1 MADGEA
7 ADALP
12 AGRLQ
17 AFLGRTEL
25 ELGPV
30 REAAPNA
37 ATHPWRRAEADG
49 IVWLALDCAD
59 SPVNTLSDEVLEGLD
74 EALHGLAQTPP
85 RALVIRSA
93 KSGGFAAG
101 ADIDSFE
108 RIGGGDSAV
117 GLLKRGHAV
126 LNRLEALPC
135 PTIAVV
141 HGAALGAGFE
151 LALACSH
158 RIAIDGA
165 SFGFPEVNLGL
176 HPGLGGTFRLTG
188 LIDPIEAMSLMLTGK
203 TAHTG
208 KARKLG
214 IVDQVTEERHVRA
227 AIEALI
233 EDSTDRPSR
242 TPSGTATGPSSES
255 SAGSS
260 AGPAADASADPSA
273 GIASGA
279 SSSPSALPSSFPPTP
294 AAAHT
299 PARPT
304 RPDHRGLKARAFDL
318 HPARSLAAGRMRAEA
333 EKKAPSA
340 HYPAPYALID
350 LWETHGGDPQA
361 MQQAEIASFARLLD
375 SETSRNLRRVF
386 FLRRGLKNDARG
398 DDGISHVH
406 VVGAGAMGAEIAGWC
421 AIHGKRVSLGDVSP
435 DALGK
440 AMKQA
445 AQICRDR
452 HLDDIDTRDALDR
465 LMPDPKG
472 YGYARADLVIE
483 AVSEDASLKA
493 SIHREAASRMKKDA
507 ILATNTSSLSLET
520 LARSVADPG
529 RFAGLHFFNPVSKLQ
544 LVEVVSHEGTAPQVA
559 DRLAAFCGAISRL
572 PALVRDYPGFLVNRA
587 LTPYLM
593 EAMVL
598 MDEGVPK
605 EVIDRAALAFGM
617 PMGPVALAD
626 QVGLDICLNV
636 AESLKSSLDK
646 PLPEISPRLRE
657 MVQADQTGKKVGRG
671 FYDWSDGAP
680 RPATTASGA
689 DDIQDLQDRLILP
702 MLDACMECLR
712 RQIVRDA
719 DQVDG
724 AMIFATGFAPFRGGP
739 LHYARTRGY
748 ADIRRKLEELA
759 QRHGDRFSPDPG
771 WDDR

>member
-1 MADGEA
+1 MADRHTADGHMADERA
-7 ADALP
+7 ADRFP
-12 AGRLQ
+12 ADGLLD
-17 AFLGRTEL
+17 FLDRTKL
-25 ELGPV
+25 ELGPA
-30 REAAPNA
+30 RDAAQDG

-49 IVWLALDCAD
+49 IVWLVLDCAG
-59 SPVNTLSDEVLEGLD
+59 SPVNTVSDAVLARLDEVLHD
-74 EALHGLAQTPP
+74 LAQAPP

-93 KSGGFAAG
+93 KPGGFAAG

-108 RIGGGDSAV
+108 RISGESGDRRGDESAV
-117 GLLKRGHAV
+117 GLLEQGHAV
-126 LNRLEALPC
+126 LDRLQALPC

-151 LALACSH
+151 LALACDH

-165 SFGFPEVNLGL
+165 SFGFPEINLGL

-188 LIDPIEAMSLMLTGK
+188 LIDPIEAMSLMLTGRS
-203 TAHTG
+203 ADTG
-208 KARKLG
+208 KAHKLG
-214 IVDQVTEERHVRA
+214 IVDEVTEERHVRA
-227 AIEALI
+227 AIETLI
-233 EDSTDRPSR
+233 EDKARTSTR
-242 TPSGTATGPSSES
+242 TSTGTTGMSPT
-255 SAGSS
+255 
-260 AGPAADASADPSA
+260 ASPR
-273 GIASGA
+273 
-279 SSSPSALPSSFPPTP
+279 
-294 AAAHT
+294 AAANAPGK
-299 PARPT
+299 PARP
-304 RPDHRGLKARAFDL
+304 DRGLKARAFDL

-333 EKKAPSA
+333 QKKAPLV

-350 LWETHGGDPQA
+350 LWEAHGGDPHA
-361 MQQAEIASFARLLD
+361 MQEAEIASFARLLD
-375 SETSRNLRRVF
+375 SDTSRNLRRVF
-386 FLRRGLKNDARG
+386 SLRRSLKHDARG

-435 DALGK
+435 DALGR

-452 HLDDIDTRDALDR
+452 HLDGIETRDALDR

-483 AVSEDASLKA
+483 AVPEDASLKA
-493 SIHREAASRMKKDA
+493 TIHREAASRMKEDA
-507 ILATNTSSLSLET
+507 ILATNTSSLPLAA
-520 LARSVADPG
+520 LARSVAEPA

-544 LVEVVSHEGTAPQVA
+544 LVEVVSHERTAPQVA
-559 DRLAAFCGAISRL
+559 ERLAAFCGAISRL
-572 PALVRDYPGFLVNRA
+572 PALVRASPGFLVNRA

-605 EVIDRAALAFGM
+605 EVIDRAALDFGM

-646 PLPEISPRLRE
+646 PLPDISPRLRE
-657 MVQADQTGKKVGRG
+657 RVQANQTGRKAGRG
-671 FYDWSDGAP
+671 FYDWSDGTP
-680 RPATTASGA
+680 RPETTASGA
-689 DDIQDLQDRLILP
+689 EDIQDRLILP
-702 MLDACMECLR
+702 MLDACVECLR

-739 LHYARTRGY
+739 IHYARTRGF
-748 ADIRRKLEELA
+748 ADIRRRLAELA
-759 QRHGDRFSPDPG
+759 QRHGDRFRPDPG
-771 WDDR
+771 WDNQ